1 MTAEKRTN
9 VGVQSESRLIGAE
22 RINQRG
28 AKVQEGQKRKN
39 KKSTKRQRKSKERK
53 LKKKQGKRTENDKK
67 KNKGN
72 VKGQTKR
79 RKRPKKK
86 TNLRQT
92 CSSNEANLTCMKNAL
107 EGMMF
112 EKNQIANYLK
122 QARRLENHGT
132 ISTNKVGKMD
142 DFDSARRHLLW
153 AIGGNLSNPQCG
165 PNTTS
170 EKTA

>member
-1 MTAEKRTN
+1 MKKTN
-9 VGVQSESRLIGAE
+9 VGDQSESRLIEAE

-39 KKSTKRQRKSKERK
+39 KKSTKRRRKSKERK
-53 LKKKQGKRTENDKK
+53 QKKTQGKRTNNSKK
-67 KNKGN
+67 KHKGE
-72 VKGQTKR
+72 VKSQTKR
-79 RKRPKKK
+79 RKSPKKK
-86 TNLRQT
+86 TRQS

-122 QARRLENHGT
+122 QTRRLENHET
-132 ISTNKVGKMD
+132 ISTNKAGKMD
-142 DFDSARRHLLW
+142 IFDDARKHLLW
-153 AIGGNLSNPQCG
+153 AIGGNLSNPKCG
-165 PNTTS
+165 PNATS

>member
-9 VGVQSESRLIGAE
+9 VGDQSESRLIEAE
-22 RINQRG
+22 RINQSG

-39 KKSTKRQRKSKERK
+39 KKSTKRRRKSKERK
-53 LKKKQGKRTENDKK
+53 QNKTQGKRTNNSKK
-67 KNKGN
+67 KHKGE
-72 VKGQTKR
+72 VKSQTKR
-79 RKRPKKK
+79 RKSPKKK
-86 TNLRQT
+86 TRQS

-122 QARRLENHGT
+122 QTRRLENHET
-132 ISTNKVGKMD
+132 ISTNKAGKMD
-142 DFDSARRHLLW
+142 IFDDARKHLLW
-153 AIGGNLSNPQCG
+153 AIGGNLSNPKCG
-165 PNTTS
+165 PNATS

>member
-9 VGVQSESRLIGAE
+9 VGDQSESRLIEAE

-39 KKSTKRQRKSKERK
+39 KKSTKRRRKSKERK
-53 LKKKQGKRTENDKK
+53 QKKTQGKRTNNSKK
-67 KNKGN
+67 KHKGE
-72 VKGQTKR
+72 VKSQTKR
-79 RKRPKKK
+79 RKSPKKK
-86 TNLRQT
+86 TRQS